1 MPYTSPHVPGN
12 DLGEDLEL
20 RTPDGVVL
28 RATLREPEGPP
39 RATLVFAH
47 AMFARRS
54 EWERPKGRGLASRYA
69 MRGYRTI
76 SFDFR
81 DHGDST
87 SGSDEATYDGF
98 VRFDL
103 PTVVACAKDRGGAVL
118 VVGHSLGGH
127 VALASQGMGH
137 LGADALVVVGAN
149 VWHRPFEASIPRFF
163 ASSVAAHALDAIVRR
178 VGKFPARALRM
189 GSDDASRGA
198 LSVFLRTAKEGVWQS
213 DDGHDDYFAALT
225 RVDVPV
231 AAIVSRGDRF
241 ICRPVSGER
250 FLARTSGPK
259 KLTVIERAEDGTA
272 PPDHMGLATTE
283 KCRSAWDASIAWAHE
298 TAEGPAARRP

>member
-1 MPYTSPHVPGN
+1 MPYTSPHAKP
-12 DLGEDLEL
+12 DTEADPGEDLEL

-28 RATLREPEGPP
+28 RATLREPRANP

-69 MRGYRTI
+69 KHGYRTI
-76 SFDFR
+76 CFDFR
-81 DHGDST
+81 DHGESSNGLDK
-87 SGSDEATYDGF
+87 ATYDGF

-103 PTVVACAKDRGGAVL
+103 PTVVACAKDRGGPVF

-137 LGADALVVVGAN
+137 LGADALIVAGAN
-149 VWHRPFEASIPRFF
+149 VWHRPFESSVPRFL
-163 ASSVAAHALDAIVRR
+163 ASSVAAHVLDAIVRR
-178 VGKFPARALRM
+178 AGKVPARALRM

-198 LSVFLRTAKEGVWQS
+198 LSVFLRTATDGVWQS
-213 DDGHDDYFAALT
+213 VDGRDDYFAALT

-250 FLARTSGPK
+250 FLARTCGPK
-259 KLTVIERAEDGTA
+259 KLTVIEQADDGTPA
-272 PPDHMGLATTE
+272 PDHMGIATTE

-298 TAEGPAARRP
+298 AAEARGD